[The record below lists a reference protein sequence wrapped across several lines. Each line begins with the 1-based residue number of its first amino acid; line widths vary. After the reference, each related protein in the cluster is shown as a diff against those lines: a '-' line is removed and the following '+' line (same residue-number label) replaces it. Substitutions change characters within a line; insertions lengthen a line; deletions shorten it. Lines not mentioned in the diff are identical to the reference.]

1 MGHGAARH
9 GTALHGAEPCRVVTH
24 QNKSLKILFFRTHMR
39 LKHKIKIHEPKEDKT
54 VECPLCQRPYDGLGV
69 LKTHIS
75 SVHRNEMTPEL
86 ERVLNADNLKTIS
99 KSEAV
104 KTPDVNINVCYLCN
118 DNRVEFKVK
127 EDYDKHMNEV
137 HKYIDNCK
145 YCQKWFSS
153 EPTLRKHLEQIHR

>member
-1 MGHGAARH
+1 MV
-9 GTALHGAEPCRVVTH
+9 LIY
-24 QNKSLKILFFRTHMR
+24 LFRTHLR
-39 LKHKIKIHEPKEDKT
+39 LKHKIKVSALKPTEEDKT
-54 VECPLCQRPYDGLGV
+54 VECPLCQRPYFGLGV
-69 LKTHIS
+69 LKNHIS

-104 KTPDVNINVCYLCN
+104 KTSVNTNVCYLCN
-118 DNRVEFKVK
+118 QVEFKVK

-137 HKYIDNCK
+137 HKFINNCK

-153 EPTLRKHLEQIHR
+153 ESTLRRHLEQIHR